1 MTDILFD
8 LSEKIN
14 DSAHIEALFA
24 VKKEADSLNI
34 SFFIVGASA
43 RDYILEHCYNI
54 KCPRMTTDI
63 DLGVKVS
70 AWKQFDKLTKSLLST
85 GKFSTTNQKQRLLF
99 GDVSIDIVPFG
110 PIAGE
115 DKRITWPPEQEFI
128 MSIMGF
134 QEAYEN
140 SITVRLN
147 KTPDLDIKLPT
158 LPGIALMKIIS
169 WEEKYPSRQKDA
181 EDLLF
186 IMQQYEDAGNRERLY
201 EEEQLLLQEEGFD
214 QQIASIRML
223 GKDMAKIADLDTAER
238 ITSIL
243 DEETKEK
250 SKYRLVTDM
259 LKNLLR
265 DDKKFDEILNQLLKL
280 KEGFCEC
287 PAQRD

>member
-1 MTDILFD
+1 
-8 LSEKIN
+8 LS
-14 DSAHIEALFA
+14 L
-24 VKKEADSLNI
+24 
-34 SFFIVGASA
+34 
-43 RDYILEHCYNI
+43 I
-54 KCPRMTTDI
+54 K
-63 DLGVKVS
+63 
-70 AWKQFDKLTKSLLST
+70 
-85 GKFSTTNQKQRLLF
+85 RLLF